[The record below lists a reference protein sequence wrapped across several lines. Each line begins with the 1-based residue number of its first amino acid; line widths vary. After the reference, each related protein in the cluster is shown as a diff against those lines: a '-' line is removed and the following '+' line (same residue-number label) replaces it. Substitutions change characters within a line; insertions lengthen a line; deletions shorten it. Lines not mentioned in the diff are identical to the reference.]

1 MWTDQGARPGLLA
14 ALRERWARQRGVLT
28 VCLLGAAGY
37 AAVFLAY
44 GKVAEA
50 AIGAGIMLGYG
61 ALLMTLRPHSEAAA
75 LLGGGRTDERGRL
88 ILTRRPRC
96 PATRWARSPWR

>member
-14 ALRERWARQRGVLT
+14 ALRERWAQQRGVLT
-28 VCLLGAAGY
+28 VCLLGAPGY

-44 GKVAEA
+44 GKIAEA

-61 ALLMTLRPHSEAAA
+61 ALLMILR
-75 LLGGGRTDERGRL
+75 
-88 ILTRRPRC
+88 RC
-96 PATRWARSPWR
+96 PAPRWARSPWR